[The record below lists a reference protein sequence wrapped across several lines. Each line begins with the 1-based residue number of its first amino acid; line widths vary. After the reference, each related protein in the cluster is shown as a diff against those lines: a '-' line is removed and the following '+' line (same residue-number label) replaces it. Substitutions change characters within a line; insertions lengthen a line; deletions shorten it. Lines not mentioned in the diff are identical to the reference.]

1 MMLMTGM
8 AINAQVP
15 DIDSAAII
23 INESGN
29 FDPKATLR
37 AEDRRRNSG
46 ELKWM
51 ELTVK
56 QRIRGRFFDP
66 TVSIATH
73 RGEDGKSINH
83 SWTCTIW
90 NELIL

>member
-66 TVSIATH
+66 TVSTATY
-73 RGEDGKSINH
+73 RGEDRKSINH

-90 NELIL
+90 NV

>member
-1 MMLMTGM
+1 MTGM

-37 AEDRRRNSG
+37 AEDRRF
-46 ELKWM
+46 
-51 ELTVK
+51 
-56 QRIRGRFFDP
+56 I
-66 TVSIATH
+66 
-73 RGEDGKSINH
+73 
-83 SWTCTIW
+83 
-90 NELIL
+90 ILGLAHFGMF

>member
-1 MMLMTGM
+1 MMSMTGM

-56 QRIRGRFFDP
+56 QKNKKYRGVQNTCAPLTVLSVTRIHTSMSLVYNIKR
-66 TVSIATH
+66 H
-73 RGEDGKSINH
+73 
-83 SWTCTIW
+83 
-90 NELIL
+90 